1 MTTCTCYFSLFSM
14 QVAEQHHSK
23 APMVAKAHWVE
34 ASRNLEHDIIL
45 CLIILLYRLVLCP
58 CDACLSKKNHM

>member
-1 MTTCTCYFSLFSM
+1 M

-23 APMVAKAHWVE
+23 APMVAKTHWVE

-58 CDACLSKKNHM
+58 CDAWLSKKIIYKLKNIF

>member
-1 MTTCTCYFSLFSM
+1 M
-14 QVAEQHHSK
+14 QVAEQHHGK
-23 APMVAKAHWVE
+23 APMVAKTHWVE

-45 CLIILLYRLVLCP
+45 CLIILLYRLVICP